1 MGVNVVNK
9 WQAIQ
14 SFWSGFGIPAYDE
27 TSVPDDA
34 VYPYITYN
42 AAVGE
47 FEQMTQLTAS
57 VWYRS
62 SSWEGISNKV
72 DEISESIYPYKLL
85 KVDDGYVYIYKGN
98 PFAQRMADENY
109 TLRRV
114 YLILY
119 AEFLSKY

>member
-1 MGVNVVNK
+1 MNK
-9 WQAIQ
+9 WQAIN

-34 VYPYITYN
+34 AFPYITYN

-47 FEQMTQLTAS
+47 FEHIIQLTAS

-62 SSWEGISNKV
+62 SSWADISNKV

-85 KVDDGYVYIYKGN
+85 RVDNGYIYIYKGD
-98 PFAQRMADENY
+98 PFAQRMADENN